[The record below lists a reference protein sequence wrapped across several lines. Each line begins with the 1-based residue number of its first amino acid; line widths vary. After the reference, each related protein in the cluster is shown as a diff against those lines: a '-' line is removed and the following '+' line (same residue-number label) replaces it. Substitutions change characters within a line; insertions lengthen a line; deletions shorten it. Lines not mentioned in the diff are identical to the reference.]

1 MTKLGVNVDHVAT
14 LRQARKTYEPDPVT
28 AALLAEQGGADVIT
42 VHLREDQRHIQERD
56 LRLLKETLF
65 IKLNLEMS
73 TAPDIVEIVSALKPH
88 QVTLVPERR
97 QEVTTEGGLEVTQQK
112 ETLKDLINRFKET
125 GILVS
130 LFIDPE
136 PSQIRSSSEVGA
148 DFVELHTGAYANAP
162 SEKLR
167 LAQLARLRQGALL
180 AREAGLRIN
189 AGHGLTY
196 HNVGPIVEEL
206 DAEEL
211 HIGHSIVS
219 RAIFVGIKRAV
230 EEMKELIYRHSL
242 LALNHTRFRA
252 GREDGP

>member
-1 MTKLGVNVDHVAT
+1 MTRLGVNVDHVAT
-14 LRQARKTYEPDPVT
+14 IREARKTYEPDPVT
-28 AALLAEQGGADVIT
+28 AALLAEQAGADVIT
-42 VHLREDQRHIQERD
+42 VHLREDRRHIQERD
-56 LRLLKETLF
+56 LRLLKEALF
-65 IKLNLEMS
+65 IKFNLEMS
-73 TAPDIVEIVSALKPH
+73 MAPDVVEIALALKPQ

-97 QEVTTEGGLEVTQQK
+97 QEVTTEGGLDTASQK
-112 ETLKDLINRFKET
+112 EALKDLVKRFKEE

-136 PSQIRSSSEVGA
+136 PGQIRSSSEVGTE
-148 DFVELHTGAYANAP
+148 FVELHTGAYANAP
-162 SEKLR
+162 TEALR

-180 AREAGLRIN
+180 AREAGLRVN
-189 AGHGLTY
+189 AGHGLNY

-206 DAEEL
+206 SAEEL

-242 LALNHTRFRA
+242 LASPGKGET
-252 GREDGP
+252 

>member
-1 MTKLGVNVDHVAT
+1 MTNLGVNIDHVAT

-28 AALLAEQGGADVIT
+28 AALMAEQGGADVIT
-42 VHLREDQRHIQERD
+42 VHLREDRRHIQERD
-56 LRLLKETLF
+56 LRLLKETIF

-73 TAPDIVEIVSALKPH
+73 TAPEIVEIAFSLKPN

-97 QEVTTEGGLEVTQQK
+97 QEVTTEGGLDVAVQK
-112 ETLKDLINRFKET
+112 DTFKDLIKRFKEN

-136 PSQIRSSSEVGA
+136 PLQIRSSEEVGA
-148 DFVELHTGAYANAP
+148 ELVELHTGAYANAP
-162 SEKLR
+162 TGGLR

-180 AREAGLRIN
+180 ARERGMLVN

-196 HNVGPIVEEL
+196 HNVGPVVEEL
-206 DAEEL
+206 CAEEL

-242 LALNHTRFRA
+242 LAERINPK
-252 GREDGP
+252 G